1 MPLVRQSRKMER
13 IQTAISGG
21 FDASGGEELIQ
32 AIEALVRSQLTIN
45 GVEGSPTPPGLRAV
59 PDVKDETV
67 GRFAA
72 GRFRKTF
79 RSLRPLLD
87 DRPYMEIA
95 EFGEET
101 FRRTRLSQSELDEEA
116 RAFALILIERWIL
129 DPSNVRLL
137 RVALDLWPS
146 RQLLEEILKLF
157 EPYLAGKIKAVTR
170 VKTQSAS

>member
-1 MPLVRQSRKMER
+1 ML
-13 IQTAISGG
+13 ISGWRS
-21 FDASGGEELIQ
+21 DVCSSDLGGEELIQ
-32 AIEALVRSQLTIN
+32 AIEALVRSQLTTN
-45 GVEGSPTPPGLRAV
+45 GVEESPTPPGLRAV

-95 EFGEET
+95 ELGEET

-137 RVALDLWPS
+137 RVDRKS
-146 RQLLEEILKLF
+146 TRLK
-157 EPYLAGKIKAVTR
+157 
-170 VKTQSAS
+170 SS

>member
-32 AIEALVRSQLTIN
+32 AIEALVRSQLTTN
-45 GVEGSPTPPGLRAV
+45 GVEESPTPPGLRAV

-95 EFGEET
+95 ALGAET
-101 FRRTRLSQSELDEEA
+101 FRRTRPSQSELDEEA
-116 RAFALILIERWIL
+116 SAFSLILIARL
-129 DPSNVRLL
+129 FADPSHVHMGRDAGGERLC
-137 RVALDLWPS
+137 
-146 RQLLEEILKLF
+146 
-157 EPYLAGKIKAVTR
+157 
-170 VKTQSAS
+170 

>member
-1 MPLVRQSRKMER
+1 MIRRPP
-13 IQTAISGG
+13 ISTRTDTL
-21 FDASGGEELIQ
+21 FPYTTLF
-32 AIEALVRSQLTIN
+32 RS
-45 GVEGSPTPPGLRAV
+45 PGLRAV

-67 GRFAA
+67 GRLGA
-72 GRFRKTF
+72 GRFRITF

-95 EFGEET
+95 ELGEET
-101 FRRTRLSQSELDEEA
+101 FRRTRLSKSELDEEA

-146 RQLLEEILKLF
+146 RQLLEEVLKLF
-157 EPYLAGKIKAVTR
+157 EPYLDRKSTR
-170 VKTQSAS
+170 LNSSH